1 MTMKRRV
8 FLLII
13 MILTIICV
21 IGGCGKK
28 KKKNWR
34 VLGEATES
42 TPVAFGV
49 HPERGSDS
57 SAQDVYSAIIYYP
70 IGRDSKG
77 ESQFRK
83 IMYELDKLSPEG
95 LDFAF
100 KDLEIIAPESLYYD
114 FVMEDSNQVENAGP
128 GAPEGTVLNKI
139 GYLYYVD
146 ELGGLGV
153 YSGLT
158 NDGDYEGKTG
168 KDLEGCIDM
177 DDIYDAMC
185 LTFKENYNLVD
196 CQYYPANES
205 DYIKKY
211 GAIKK

>member
-1 MTMKRRV
+1 MKKRIV
-8 FLLII
+8 LSIL
-13 MILTIICV
+13 MILSIICC
-21 IGGCGKK
+21 ISGCGPKK
-28 KKKNWR
+28 KRNWQ
-34 VLGEATES
+34 VYGEATES

-57 SAQDVYSAIIYYP
+57 NAQPVYSAIIYVP
-70 IGRDSKG
+70 IGRDAKG

-83 IMYELDKLSPEG
+83 IMYELNELTPEG
-95 LDFAF
+95 LDAAM

-114 FVMEDSNQVENAGP
+114 FVIEQSDQVENAGP
-128 GAPEGTVLNKI
+128 GAPEGAVLNKV
-139 GYLYYVD
+139 GNLYYVD

-153 YSGLT
+153 YSSMT
-158 NDGDYEGKTG
+158 NDEQYEGKTG

-177 DDIYDAMC
+177 DDIHDSMC

-196 CQYYPANES
+196 CYYWPANEN

-211 GAIKK
+211 GSIKK